1 MNLLQICTLIRN
13 QYIEMSI
20 IGDKIASIKGQLPES
35 VRLVAVSKTKPI
47 ELIQEAYDAG
57 HRIFGENK
65 ALEMRDKYE
74 ALPKN
79 IHWHYIGHLQTNK
92 VKYIAPFVKLIHAID
107 SFKLLKEIN
116 KQAAKNDRIIS
127 CLLQFHIASE
137 DTKFGLNAEEAYE
150 ILNNPELK
158 EFKNIRITGVMGM
171 ASNTFDTELVKQEFA
186 YLRDIFQNVKFDF
199 FLGDIFFREISMG
212 MSGDFMIAAQ
222 EGSTLVRIG
231 SSIFGEREYA
241 KK

>member
-1 MNLLQICTLIRN
+1 
-13 QYIEMSI
+13 MSS
-20 IGDKIASIKGQLPES
+20 IGDKIASIKGQLPKS
-35 VRLVAVSKTKPI
+35 VRLIAVSKTKPVEI
-47 ELIQEAYDAG
+47 IQEAYDAG
-57 HRIFGENK
+57 HKIFGENK
-65 ALEMRDKYE
+65 ALELRDKHE
-74 ALPKN
+74 ALPKD
-79 IHWHYIGHLQTNK
+79 IHWHYIGHLQSNK
-92 VKYIAPFVKLIHAID
+92 VKYLASFVKMIHAVY

-116 KQAAKNDRIIS
+116 KQAAKHDRIIS

-137 DTKFGLNAEEAYE
+137 DTKFGMNAEEAYE
-150 ILNNPELK
+150 LLNNPQLK

-171 ASNTFDTELVKQEFA
+171 ASNTFDTELIRKEFA

-231 SSIFGEREYA
+231 SSIFGERG
-241 KK
+241 